1 MPLFFYTINTRK
13 EGVLN
18 AILLKRRS
26 IAETKSTILEGRP
39 TLVEVFNDTEW
50 ENKLQR
56 FNPTIAKIYTELC
69 SNGIKT
75 KTEKNKTLDETI
87 KNQINN
93 ILEGIYFPGNISVQI
108 NTENNTFD
116 VFLTYKDKDGNIT
129 SSLILIEGVSYTED

>member
-1 MPLFFYTINTRK
+1 MDTRK
-13 EGVLN
+13 EGVKN
-18 AILLKRRS
+18 AVPLRRRS

-50 ENKLQR
+50 KNKLQR
-56 FNPTIAKIYTELC
+56 FNPIIAKIYTELC
-69 SNGIKT
+69 NDGIKT

-108 NTENNTFD
+108 NTEKKTFE
-116 VFLTYKDKDGNIT
+116 VFLTNKDKNGNIT
-129 SSLILIEGVSYTED
+129 SSLTLIEEMSYTKD

>member
-50 ENKLQR
+50 KNKLQK
-56 FNPTIAKIYTELC
+56 FNPIIARIYTELC
-69 SNGIKT
+69 SNGID
-75 KTEKNKTLDETI
+75 TEPIKNKTLDETLKI
-87 KNQINN
+87 RINN

-108 NTENNTFD
+108 NTEKKTFE
-116 VFLTYKDKDGNIT
+116 VFLTNKDKNGNIT
-129 SSLILIEGVSYTED
+129 SSLTLIEEMSYTKD